1 MGIKSA
7 MSRSRSRLLLA
18 MAGALGMLICFVD
31 ARDAR
36 DRELPCARDRELQFA
51 RDRDCSSNL
60 PAARGVSSASPAEAG
75 WRMDGDVPTYNAACS
90 ANAITAIAL
99 SPLL

>member
-1 MGIKSA
+1 

-18 MAGALGMLICFVD
+18 MAGALGMLICFVR

-51 RDRDCSSNL
+51 RDREL
-60 PAARGVSSASPAEAG
+60 QFEAAGCKGRVERLSASLANG
-75 WRMDGDVPTYNAACS
+75 WRRAH
-90 ANAITAIAL
+90 L
-99 SPLL
+99 